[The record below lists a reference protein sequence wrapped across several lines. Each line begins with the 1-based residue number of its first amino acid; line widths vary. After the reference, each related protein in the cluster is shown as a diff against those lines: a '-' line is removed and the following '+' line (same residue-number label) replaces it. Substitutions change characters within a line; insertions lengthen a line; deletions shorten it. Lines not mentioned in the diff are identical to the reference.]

1 MRVVRFFLKTLMVL
15 VAAYAGVIA
24 MGVTVVQLIRHDR
37 KLLRYFKSYNKWIIK
52 IAGKPGVPY
61 ALLQHVG
68 RNSGKS
74 YQTPLGAA
82 PLDDGILF
90 ALAYGPKTDWLRNVM
105 AAGSCTVHWQG
116 HEYVTERPELIQ
128 GAKAVNAWPLLL
140 RPLLWMDPTMQYV
153 WLHKRDAAATK
164 EITPHAAAGE

>member
-82 PLDDGILF
+82 PLDGVPQRTHDEPAVDIAFDEIVLGPLVDGLQRQRLV
-90 ALAYGPKTDWLRNVM
+90 AVPRHDHHRRG
-105 AAGSCTVHWQG
+105 GCTRAHRA
-116 HEYVTERPELIQ
+116 ERFEPIAVGQRQIQ
-128 GAKAVNAWPLLL
+128 
-140 RPLLWMDPTMQYV
+140 
-153 WLHKRDAAATK
+153 
-164 EITPHAAAGE
+164 